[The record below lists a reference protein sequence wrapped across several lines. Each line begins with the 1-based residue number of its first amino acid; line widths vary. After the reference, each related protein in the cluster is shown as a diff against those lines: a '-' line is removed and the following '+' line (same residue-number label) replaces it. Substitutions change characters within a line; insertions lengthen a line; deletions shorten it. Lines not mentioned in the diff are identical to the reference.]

1 MTGKNIRYLRE
12 NAGMKIPELA
22 ALLDVS
28 ADAMD
33 KMESGE
39 TEVPASVLPA
49 LSGKFRISLRSL
61 ISEDVEKQYNLRRN
75 FDCRLLAMDVDGVL
89 TDGGMY
95 YSEQGDELKKFSAK
109 DGLALI
115 RMADAGIPTAL
126 ISSGTNE
133 SLMKRRA
140 AQLRIPLVCTGTW
153 TKTRALENWCK
164 ELGVEMK
171 QVAYIGD
178 DLNDLPVFPLVG
190 LSACP
195 SDAAESVKENVD
207 VILETRGGAGCVR
220 EFCERFIINME
231 K

>member
-22 ALLDVS
+22 ALLAVS
-28 ADAMD
+28 PDALNE
-33 KMESGE
+33 MESGLAV
-39 TEVPASVLPA
+39 VPASILPA
-49 LSGKFRISLRSL
+49 LSEKFGISFKRL
-61 ISEDVEKQYNLRRN
+61 ISADVEKQENLRKK
-75 FDCRLLAMDVDGVL
+75 FVCRLLAMDVDGVL

-95 YSEQGDELKKFSAK
+95 YSEQGDELKKFSTK

-126 ISSGTNE
+126 LSSGTNE

-153 TKTRALENWCK
+153 TKNQALEKWCL
-164 ELGVEMK
+164 ELGIEMK

-195 SDAAESVKENVD
+195 ADAAESVKENVD
-207 VILETRGGAGCVR
+207 VILKTKGGAGCVR
-220 EFCERFIINME
+220 EFCERFIINMD